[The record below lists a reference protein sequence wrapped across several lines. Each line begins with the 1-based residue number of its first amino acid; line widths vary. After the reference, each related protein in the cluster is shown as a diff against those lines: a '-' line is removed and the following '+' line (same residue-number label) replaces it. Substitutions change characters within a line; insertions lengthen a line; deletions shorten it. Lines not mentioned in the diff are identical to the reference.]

1 VFVFELALVLGLVRL
16 LFDTLVVFVAEL
28 LVEIEFLAGFVKLR
42 LFTEGLT
49 FPTAF
54 TSEFNL
60 VALLNFPA
68 KVLFIFPIFWLVGV
82 FIGGRLLPP

>member
-28 LVEIEFLAGFVKLR
+28 LVEIVFLAGFVKLR

-49 FPTAF
+49 LPTAF

-60 VALLNFPA
+60 LTLLYFPA
-68 KVLFIFPIFWLVGV
+68 RVLFMLPIF
-82 FIGGRLLPP
+82 